1 MRILLHLVRESRA
14 HSAKPRK
21 EVELKMEKKIEQA
34 DVVIIG
40 GGAAGLTA
48 AIYCGRAR
56 LNTVLIE
63 KALVGGLA
71 TYTNEIENY
80 PGFPEGATGLGLMEL
95 FHKQAKKFGV
105 KFKLTDVRNVQLDGD
120 VKTVETFRTD
130 YKCKAVI
137 IASGGKPRLTGAPGE
152 AEFLYDKGISFC
164 ATCDAAANTDKTVMV
179 IGSGDAAIE
188 EGMFLTKFAKKVIV
202 SVMHDEGKMDCNE
215 IAKGEA
221 LANPK
226 MEFVWNTLTHEFRG
240 DAEHLRSVAL
250 KNVKTNEILD
260 IPVDTCFMFIGYLPN
275 TEIFK
280 GMVDMNRGGY
290 LQTNEKMETNIPG
303 VFAAGDVRDKF
314 LKQVATAVGDGA
326 IAGYAAEKYIAESE
340 VFENQIMDAT
350 KPGIVYIWNA
360 VDPAC
365 RALLPT
371 VEAFE
376 EKYAGQIKVTKVD
389 IYKSEGI
396 ANRLG
401 VSSFPCVVH
410 IKDGKIAGVLSENIT
425 AESIEA
431 LAAL

>member
-1 MRILLHLVRESRA
+1 
-14 HSAKPRK
+14 
-21 EVELKMEKKIEQA
+21 MEKKVENY

-56 LNTVLIE
+56 LKTLLIE
-63 KALVGGLA
+63 KSLVGGLA

-80 PGFPEGATGLGLMEL
+80 PGFPEGATGLGLMDM

-105 KFKLTDVRNVQLDGD
+105 KFKLTDVKGVRLGGETKV
-120 VKTVETFRTD
+120 VETFRTD
-130 YKCKAVI
+130 YEAKVVI
-137 IASGGKPRLTGAPGE
+137 VASGGKPRLTGAKGE
-152 AEFLYDKGISFC
+152 DGFLYDKGISFC

-202 SVMHDEGKMDCNE
+202 SVLHDVGKMDCNE
-215 IAKGEA
+215 IAKEQA

-226 MEFVWNTLTHEFRG
+226 MEFIWNTVVDEFVGKDRL
-240 DAEHLRSVAL
+240 EQVVLRNL
-250 KNVKTNEILD
+250 KTSEL
-260 IPVDTCFMFIGYLPN
+260 IPVSVDSCFLFIGYIPN

-280 GMVDMNRGGY
+280 DILDMNRAGY
-290 LQTNEKMETNIPG
+290 LITNEKMETNVEG

-340 VFENQIMDAT
+340 IFHEQIMKKDR
-350 KPGIVYIWNA
+350 PGLVYLWNA
-360 VDPAC
+360 VDPKC
-365 RALLPT
+365 RECLPLIEKF
-371 VEAFE
+371 EADN
-376 EKYAGQIKVTKVD
+376 KDKVRVAKVD
-389 IYKSEGI
+389 IYKSTGL

-401 VSSFPCVVH
+401 VGTEVPCVIS
-410 IKDGKIAGVLSENIT
+410 IKDGKIEKIVKDGICEDLLYELTGTKRLIS
-425 AESIEA
+425 
-431 LAAL
+431 